1 MEIKRLACALEAIL
15 FVTGE
20 AVSQKEL
27 CSALGVQ
34 YAALEEA
41 FVSSESQVF
50 GKQRNTF
57 YELRRQHAAFFKS
70 GISPRGGGY
79 AQPRT
84 AQVTVAG
91 KP

>member
-41 FVSSESQVF
+41 FEGQVF

-57 YELRRQHAAFFKS
+57 YELRRQHAAFLKS
-70 GISPRGGGY
+70 GIPPRGGGY

>member
-41 FVSSESQVF
+41 F
-50 GKQRNTF
+50 
-57 YELRRQHAAFFKS
+57 ELLKAKYSGNSGILFMNYAARWRICSTPYSASHCRRQALRCF
-70 GISPRGGGY
+70 P
-79 AQPRT
+79 
-84 AQVTVAG
+84 
-91 KP
+91 